1 MSICDSRR
9 VPDASGFEIREARP
23 EEYEAAGE
31 LCVLAYAA
39 LEGEADIGGYEQQLR
54 DVAGRA
60 QAVPVLVAAQPDGT
74 LLGTVT
80 YVPGPGPYAES
91 DDPADAA
98 FRMLAVAP
106 WAQGRGIGRALVVEC
121 IRRARA
127 DRKRGVVILT
137 RPTMR
142 VAHALYESLGFV
154 RNTDADVEFEPGH
167 WLWGYRLAL

>member
-1 MSICDSRR
+1 MAERR
-9 VPDASGFEIREARP
+9 DFEIREARP

-39 LEGEADIGGYEQQLR
+39 IEGETDLGYFGELR
-54 DVAGRA
+54 DVATRA
-60 QAVPVLVAAQPDGT
+60 EVVPVLVAAEPDGT

-91 DDPADAA
+91 ERADEAG

-106 WAQGRGIGRALVVEC
+106 WAQGRGVGRALVEAC
-121 IRRARA
+121 IARARS
-127 DRKRGVVILT
+127 DGRTGLVILT
-137 RPTMR
+137 RPSMHA
-142 VAHALYESLGFV
+142 AHKLYESLGFD
-154 RNTDADVEFEPGH
+154 RNRAGDFEFEPGE